1 MKILVLGGSGFIGT
15 NIVLKLSEND
25 FNEITIV
32 DKTKNS
38 FEATKKAQLQRVSFI
53 NSFRAIR
60 KNRLRYCT
68 ADRFPNY

>member
-25 FNEITIV
+25 FNEITIA

-38 FEATKKAQLQRVSFI
+38 FEATKKR
-53 NSFRAIR
+53 NYRG
-60 KNRLRYCT
+60 
-68 ADRFPNY
+68 FPL